1 MKQKLDKY
9 LDKLANLLTIL
20 SYTIS
25 VEVIYLGGGFSNCDP
40 NILRMLNERFKQN
53 YNFYNIN
60 PIEIKYAANKNNAGM
75 LGVLHLLIN
84 KHFK

>member
-1 MKQKLDKY
+1 MSL
-9 LDKLANLLTIL
+9 
-20 SYTIS
+20 
-25 VEVIYLGGGFSNCDP
+25 EVIYLGGGFSNCDP

-60 PIEIKYAANKNNAGM
+60 PVQIKYAMNKNNAGM